1 MINLTIEEKDELKTI
16 YQKLSN
22 LQKERAKL
30 EVLKKDR
37 EQLLKEDIASVL
49 QIKDKKGEIQSSRV
63 KMPLVNAI
71 LDGAFRDK
79 QNKKEEEIGIYEEY
93 KEVIENKEVSEDCI
107 KAYISTNE
115 SIEENISLF
124 KDVYKESS
132 ILSKEVLNALN
143 ALLKEEYKEMLQD
156 ELNQN
161 GYEIK
166 EEKDNR
172 EQLELQAEIKELLK
186 GE

>member
-16 YQKLSN
+16 HQKLSN

-30 EVLKKDR
+30 EVLKKNR

-49 QIKDKKGEIQSSRV
+49 QITNKKGEIQSSKV
-63 KMPLVNAI
+63 KMPLVNTI

-79 QNKKEEEIGIYEEY
+79 QNKKEEEIGIYEKY

-107 KAYISTNE
+107 KAYISTIE
-115 SIEENISLF
+115 SIEENISLS

-132 ILSKEVLNALN
+132 ILSKEILNALN
-143 ALLKEEYKEMLQD
+143 ALLKEEYKEILQD

-161 GYEIK
+161 GYDVK
-166 EEKDNR
+166 EEKDNS
-172 EQLELQAEIKELLK
+172 EQLELQAEIKEFLK